1 MSIKKLTSMKVN
13 EIDTGYTP
21 VDYDNLHSYRTKI
34 RRKHPE
40 MNWQIKLGN
49 GLLTVKRTS

>member
-1 MSIKKLTSMKVN
+1 MSIKKLTSMRVN